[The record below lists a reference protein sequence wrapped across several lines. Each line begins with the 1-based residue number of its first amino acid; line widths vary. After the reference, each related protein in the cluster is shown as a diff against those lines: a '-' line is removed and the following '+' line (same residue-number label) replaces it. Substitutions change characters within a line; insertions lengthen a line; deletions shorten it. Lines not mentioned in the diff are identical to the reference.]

1 MTNVPNADS
10 QSKLSNPAKLL
21 AAFMEASNVWDSREL
36 SQLTGVPLRTIQRLK
51 LECATHGVNE
61 ANGTSATH
69 GVTGVTENAK
79 DATHGV
85 TGGATSATHGASSD
99 DGIARAYKE
108 SLRDKNL
115 PKRLDS
121 PLFPPDPYAQA
132 SIDENG
138 RLVLTDKF
146 RSDWLDRFGGDAT
159 RFDLALVQAQGYLQP
174 NNRTKSLEVQL
185 SAQLARIAAD
195 KHDRDS
201 RYARASEQKASAPRQ
216 LTAKEAKIERG
227 KALYAKLF
235 PQAGE
240 AAACAN

>member
-61 ANGTSATH
+61 ANGTS
-69 GVTGVTENAK
+69 
-79 DATHGV
+79 ATHGV